1 MVCRAVSLA
10 DARFCCHQEKPPT
23 NGRPGCPEGSPVRPS
38 TTPPLVQEQPAST
51 RPIGTAWLRL
61 GWEHGTIA
69 RRGCTPA
76 GARRP
81 RQAGGT
87 EREFH
92 PVAPRKQIPLR
103 HPITQPA
110 RPPHEAMTHTFCRG
124 PYTYTYRTR
133 AHAHAQV
140 KPTNIQLVY
149 FVDNPIDP
157 GCPPHSFPRVQ
168 LSPSHPVP
176 YIEPLSPAVALPFDI
191 TPPACHRL

>member
-1 MVCRAVSLA
+1 MQPLGKLFQVVCRAVSLA

-103 HPITQPA
+103 HPISQPA

-124 PYTYTYRTR
+124 RTR
-133 AHAHAQV
+133 TRTVHE
-140 KPTNIQLVY
+140 LM
-149 FVDNPIDP
+149 
-157 GCPPHSFPRVQ
+157 
-168 LSPSHPVP
+168 L
-176 YIEPLSPAVALPFDI
+176 
-191 TPPACHRL
+191 TPKSSQQTSSVCTL